1 MREEFEGWRRSC
13 GAFERLVRPS
23 ESPQPAEYH
32 SSPQPQADGRLVD
45 DPAAVSAWHSR
56 LQKLVQALSADFG
69 AALPLVQVRRGSRP
83 GSPDPPATQRPPH
96 TASTRPQVWLPKPR
110 RDASSPRSSA
120 FLSVESAPF
129 VLNDPLAAPL
139 RRKSTELTFGR
150 GHGLPGR
157 VWATGASEVIQD
169 STFVSAQHY
178 SLRPSALSGGALT
191 ESIGVPIYT
200 LSSID
205 PIGVLEVVV
214 ASNGASAACLEGR
227 LRLVQ
232 GGAAAVIASICAAL
246 DSVGLSCSP
255 PSGEEAPP
263 AATASPASEDVV
275 ATLAAPPAGGD
286 ATAGSARNS
295 ADGGRRT
302 PRHSAS
308 LSRISSCRTLQV
320 PAVAGQQG
328 MEPLA

>member
-1 MREEFEGWRRSC
+1 MSDS
-13 GAFERLVRPS
+13 RLPRIS
-23 ESPQPAEYH
+23 WSTT
-32 SSPQPQADGRLVD
+32 QADGRLVE

-69 AALPLVQVRRGSRP
+69 AALPLVQVRRGLPIYLPS
-83 GSPDPPATQRPPH
+83 AQCLPH
-96 TASTRPQVWLPKPR
+96 SSSTRPQVWLPKLR

-200 LSSID
+200 LSSVD

-214 ASNGASAACLEGR
+214 ASNGASSALMEGR

-255 PSGEEAPP
+255 PSGEEASPATAP
-263 AATASPASEDVV
+263 AATAPAAAEDVV
-275 ATLAAPPAGGD
+275 ATLAAPLAGGD

-295 ADGGRRT
+295 ADGGHRT

-320 PAVAGQQG
+320 PAVAGQPG

>member
-1 MREEFEGWRRSC
+1 M
-13 GAFERLVRPS
+13 
-23 ESPQPAEYH
+23 
-32 SSPQPQADGRLVD
+32 
-45 DPAAVSAWHSR
+45 SAWRDR
-56 LQKLVQALSADFG
+56 LQKLVQCLSQDFG
-69 AALPLVQVRRGSRP
+69 AALPLVQVRP
-83 GSPDPPATQRPPH
+83 GPKRQAALSSSVSSHRPPFLLPPH
-96 TASTRPQVWLPKPR
+96 QVWLPKPR
-110 RDASSPRSSA
+110 RDASSPRSAA

-129 VLNDPLAAPL
+129 VLNDPMAAPL

-191 ESIGVPIYT
+191 ESIGVPIYIP
-200 LSSID
+200 SSAD

-214 ASNGASAACLEGR
+214 ASNGATTACVEGR

-246 DSVGLSCSP
+246 DSVGLSCTP
-255 PSGEEAPP
+255 PTGEEATPVHSAAAAP
-263 AATASPASEDVV
+263 ADDVV
-275 ATLAAPPAGGD
+275 GTPGDQGPGGATGR
-286 ATAGSARNS
+286 SS
-295 ADGGRRT
+295 VDGGRRT

-308 LSRISSCRTLQV
+308 LSRISSCRVLQV
-320 PAVAGQQG
+320 PAVAEQQAQ
-328 MEPLA
+328 PLA

>member
-1 MREEFEGWRRSC
+1 
-13 GAFERLVRPS
+13 
-23 ESPQPAEYH
+23 
-32 SSPQPQADGRLVD
+32 
-45 DPAAVSAWHSR
+45 
-56 LQKLVQALSADFG
+56 
-69 AALPLVQVRRGSRP
+69 
-83 GSPDPPATQRPPH
+83 
-96 TASTRPQVWLPKPR
+96 
-110 RDASSPRSSA
+110 
-120 FLSVESAPF
+120 VESAPF

-157 VWATGASEVIQD
+157 VWATGSSEVIQD

-178 SLRPSALSGGALT
+178 SLRPSALSGGQLT

-214 ASNGASAACLEGR
+214 ASNGASTACLEGR

-255 PSGEEAPP
+255 PSGEEAPSATAVP
-263 AATASPASEDVV
+263 AAAEDALPPASEG
-275 ATLAAPPAGGD
+275 TGD
-286 ATAGSARNS
+286 ATARSS

-320 PAVAGQQG
+320 PAVAGQL
-328 MEPLA
+328 EPLA